1 MTYDVALPSSTK
13 QHIQNKTIRMNK
25 EARRVGLKID
35 KENTKVMRIKAK
47 SQEKKSV
54 DGQDTSEVET
64 FNYLGATICKEGGGM
79 KDIKNRPSK
88 ARGLFV
94 RLKKIW
100 NAKSISTRT
109 KLRLYKTLV
118 VPVLLYG
125 CETWSMNKG
134 DDKRI
139 DVFYNTYLRRILR
152 IDWKDH
158 VTTQELL
165 EKAGMKPLSKEV
177 KRRRLKMM
185 CHILRKG
192 DCNDMGTGRGE
203 KKGRPKT
210 TLRWAVEK
218 ERKHAGW
225 RSWEEPRTAA
235 TNREKWR
242 TSVEALCATRR
253 VEDR

>member
-1 MTYDVALPSSTK
+1 
-13 QHIQNKTIRMNK
+13 
-25 EARRVGLKID
+25 
-35 KENTKVMRIKAK
+35 
-47 SQEKKSV
+47 
-54 DGQDTSEVET
+54 
-64 FNYLGATICKEGGGM
+64 M

-88 ARGLFV
+88 ARGAFV

-100 NAKSISTRT
+100 NSKIISRRT

-118 VPVLLYG
+118 IPVLLYG
-125 CETWSMNKG
+125 CETWKMNKG

-139 DVFYNTYLRRILR
+139 DVFHNTYLRRILR
-152 IDWKDH
+152 IDRKDH
-158 VTTQELL
+158 ATTQELL

-177 KRRRLKMM
+177 KRCRLKMM
-185 CHILRKG
+185 CHILRKE
-192 DCNDMGTGRGE
+192 DCNIAMSRAPE
-203 KKGRPKT
+203 KKRKKERPKT
-210 TLRWAVEK
+210 TGRWTVEK

-225 RSWEEPRTAA
+225 RSWEEARTAA